1 MLPRLAIAATAEV
14 LRKVCRTRVAGYFFL
29 LCCLRACSLC
39 RAPDGFDP
47 APIEKEGVAG
57 DPKGT
62 ALKPWTGVPGL
73 PKGIGP
79 AALWP
84 KDGVDVP
91 KAGLSVAAA
100 PKLKPPICG
109 AGLLETGVP
118 NWGRGIPAPKLNPVD
133 AG

>member
-1 MLPRLAIAATAEV
+1 MGFEQSDGGWISHSSINSRSRLRSDARRTLAAH
-14 LRKVCRTRVAGYFFL
+14 FFR
-29 LCCLRACSLC
+29 LCCLRACSRC

-47 APIEKEGVAG
+47 APMEKEGVAG

-62 ALKPWTGVPGL
+62 ALKPWTGVAGL
-73 PKGIGP
+73 PNGIGAA

-91 KAGLSVAAA
+91 KTGLSVAAA

-118 NWGRGIPAPKLNPVD
+118 NWGHC
-133 AG
+133 